1 MTATIKDKT
10 SIEWI
15 AIKEHCENR
24 LAEMRAENDNDADIT
39 ETAKLRGRIEFC
51 KEILDLE
58 KNEQKV
64 NVSDTTYIE

>member
-1 MTATIKDKT
+1 MTKIKDKA

-15 AIKEHCENR
+15 TVKEHCESR
-24 LAEMRAENDNDADIT
+24 LAEMRIENDNDASVE

-51 KEILDLE
+51 KEIIDLE

-64 NVSDTTYIE
+64 EISDTTYIE

>member
-15 AIKEHCENR
+15 TIKEFCESR
-24 LAEMRAENDNDADIT
+24 LAEMRVENDNDADMA
-39 ETAKLRGRIEFC
+39 ETAKLRGMIAFA

-64 NVSDTTYIE
+64 EVSDTTYIE